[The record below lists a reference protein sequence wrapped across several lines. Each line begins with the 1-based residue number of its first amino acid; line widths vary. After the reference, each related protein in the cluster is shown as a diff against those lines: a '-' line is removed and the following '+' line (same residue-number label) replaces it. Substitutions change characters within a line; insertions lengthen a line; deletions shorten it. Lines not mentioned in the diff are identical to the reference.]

1 MSLSDNLRALR
12 KQKGYSQE
20 QLAERLNVSRQ
31 AVSKWESDNGY
42 PEMESLI
49 ILSDLFECTIDD
61 LLKNDLTQHNP
72 TAKQAYDKHYSLIA
86 KAYTFGVVSI
96 LLGVCAYLF
105 AEIYFSENT
114 KSEFIGEIIFLFFV
128 LIGVITFVYFGMKD
142 SHFKNSHFKNSHSEI
157 TDYYTDSQRSEFNQT
172 YSLSIATGVGVI
184 LFAVV
189 LQILIENLYNENLA
203 NGLFMVF
210 VTIAVGIFIY
220 FGTLKSKYDQVDLKV
235 IKQEKRNKKVSIY
248 CGIIMMI
255 VTAIYLGCSFTTNAW
270 HISWIVYPIGGIICG
285 IVWLLF
291 EAHEED

>member
-105 AEIYFSENT
+105 SENT

-142 SHFKNSHFKNSHSEI
+142 SHFKNSHSEI

-210 VTIAVGIFIY
+210 VTIAVGIFVY

>member
-142 SHFKNSHFKNSHSEI
+142 SHFKNSHSE
-157 TDYYTDSQRSEFNQT
+157 
-172 YSLSIATGVGVI
+172 IATGVGVI

-210 VTIAVGIFIY
+210 VTIAVGIFVY

>member
-128 LIGVITFVYFGMKD
+128 LIGVITFVYF
-142 SHFKNSHFKNSHSEI
+142 KNSHSEI

-210 VTIAVGIFIY
+210 VTIAVGIFVY

>member
-86 KAYTFGVVSI
+86 KAYTF
-96 LLGVCAYLF
+96 
-105 AEIYFSENT
+105 
-114 KSEFIGEIIFLFFV
+114 
-128 LIGVITFVYFGMKD
+128 
-142 SHFKNSHFKNSHSEI
+142 
-157 TDYYTDSQRSEFNQT
+157 
-172 YSLSIATGVGVI
+172 
-184 LFAVV
+184 AVV

-210 VTIAVGIFIY
+210 VTIAVGIFVY

-235 IKQEKRNKKVSIY
+235 IKQDKRNKKVSIY

>member
-128 LIGVITFVYFGMKD
+128 LIGVITFGMKD
-142 SHFKNSHFKNSHSEI
+142 SHFKNSHSEI

-210 VTIAVGIFIY
+210 VTIAVGIFVY

>member
-114 KSEFIGEIIFLFFV
+114 KSE

-142 SHFKNSHFKNSHSEI
+142 SHFKNSHSEI

-210 VTIAVGIFIY
+210 VTIAVGIFVY

>member
-142 SHFKNSHFKNSHSEI
+142 SHSEI

-210 VTIAVGIFIY
+210 VTIAVGIFVY

>member
-210 VTIAVGIFIY
+210 VTIAVGIFVY

-291 EAHEED
+291 EAHDED

>member
-142 SHFKNSHFKNSHSEI
+142 SHFKNSHSEI

-210 VTIAVGIFIY
+210 VTIAVGIFVY

-235 IKQEKRNKKVSIY
+235 IKQEKRNFARINSK
-248 CGIIMMI
+248 M
-255 VTAIYLGCSFTTNAW
+255 
-270 HISWIVYPIGGIICG
+270 
-285 IVWLLF
+285 
-291 EAHEED
+291 

>member
-128 LIGVITFVYFGMKD
+128 LIGVITFVYFGI
-142 SHFKNSHFKNSHSEI
+142 KNSHSEI

-172 YSLSIATGVGVI
+172 YSLCIATGVGVI

-210 VTIAVGIFIY
+210 VTIAVGIFVY

>member
-128 LIGVITFVYFGMKD
+128 LIGVITFVYFGRKD
-142 SHFKNSHFKNSHSEI
+142 SHFKNSHSEI

-210 VTIAVGIFIY
+210 VTIAVGIFVY